1 MLWQIK
7 DGIFQRRYNLSNE
20 SENLKQKIRGRVR
33 KRASVSFGNDEVNNN
48 NKKGKYMSRK
58 QRRANNQKQQQDNG
72 QNLAE
77 KNHFELRHI
86 QPLTVNQERVFDA
99 YYAGQNLM
107 LHGYAGTG
115 KTFLSSYLAIKDVL
129 TSDIYKKVVIIRS
142 VVPSRDMGFLPGT
155 DKQKSEVYEQP
166 YQEICDDLFGRGDG
180 YKILKLK
187 GIMEFTTTSFLR
199 GTTFNDCI
207 IIVDECNNMTFQE
220 IDTVMT
226 RIGTNSR
233 IIFCGDY
240 RQSDLVKPH
249 DKTGIKELMAV
260 SRRMPSFDHIEFG
273 IEDIVRSGV
282 VKEYIIQKTEMGL

>member
-1 MLWQIK
+1 MPSLQSV
-7 DGIFQRRYNLSNE
+7 GIFLRRFNLSD
-20 SENLKQKIRGRVR
+20 KIPSKKFRGRAR
-33 KRASVSFGNDEVNNN
+33 KKASTSFCYDNVTSNKND
-48 NKKGKYMSRK
+48 KGKYMSRK
-58 QRRANNQKQQQDNG
+58 NRRNNRNNQQHENH
-72 QNLAE
+72 AE

-86 QPLTVNQERVFDA
+86 QPLTINQERVWDA
-99 YYAGQNLM
+99 YEAGSNLM

-115 KTFLSSYLAIKDVL
+115 KTFLSSYLALREVL
-129 TSDIYKKVVIIRS
+129 HYETYKKVVIIRS

-155 DKQKSEVYEQP
+155 EKQKAEVYEQP

-180 YKILKLK
+180 WRILKLK
-187 GIMEFTTTSFLR
+187 GLVEFTTTSFLR
-199 GTTFNDCI
+199 GMTFNDSI

-226 RIGTNSR
+226 RIGNNSK

-240 RQSDLVKPH
+240 RQSDLHKPH
-249 DKTGIKELMAV
+249 EKTGIKELM
-260 SRRMPSFDHIEFG
+260 SITRRMPSFDHVEFG

>member
-1 MLWQIK
+1 MLISV
-7 DGIFQRRYNLSNE
+7 GTYPRRYNLSNP
-20 SENLKQKIRGRVR
+20 SENLKQKIKGRVR
-33 KRASVSFGNDEVNNN
+33 KKTSALFADDNVTNN
-48 NKKGKYMSRK
+48 NKKGRYMSRK
-58 QRRANNQKQQQDNG
+58 SRRNNNQQQHENQS
-72 QNLAE
+72 E
-77 KNHFELRHI
+77 KNHFDLRHI

-115 KTFLSSYLAIKDVL
+115 KTFLSSYLAIRDVL

-155 DKQKSEVYEQP
+155 EKQKAEVYEQP

-187 GIMEFTTTSFLR
+187 GLIEFTTTSFLR
-199 GTTFNDCI
+199 GTTFNDSI
-207 IIVDECNNMTFQE
+207 IIVDECNNMSFQE

-226 RIGTNSR
+226 RIGNNSR

-260 SRRMPSFDHIEFG
+260 TRRMPSFDHIEFG

>member
-1 MLWQIK
+1 MQLLQSV
-7 DGIFQRRYNLSNE
+7 GTFPRRFNLS
-20 SENLKQKIRGRVR
+20 ENPPSKKFRGRSR
-33 KRASVSFGNDEVNNN
+33 KKESTSFVYDTVTNNN
-48 NKKGKYMSRK
+48 DKGKYMSRK
-58 QRRANNQKQQQDNG
+58 NRRNNRNNQQHENY
-72 QNLAE
+72 AE

-86 QPLTVNQERVFDA
+86 QPLTANQERVWDA
-99 YYAGQNLM
+99 YEAGSNLM

-115 KTFLSSYLAIKDVL
+115 KTFLSSYLALREVL
-129 TSDIYKKVVIIRS
+129 HYETYKKVVIIRS

-155 DKQKSEVYEQP
+155 EKQKAEVYEQP

-180 YKILKLK
+180 WKILKLK
-187 GIMEFTTTSFLR
+187 GLVEFTTTSFLR
-199 GTTFNDCI
+199 GMTFNDSI

-226 RIGTNSR
+226 RIGNNSK

-240 RQSDLVKPH
+240 RQSDLHKPH
-249 DKTGIKELMAV
+249 EKTGIKELMGIT
-260 SRRMPSFDHIEFG
+260 RRMPSFDHVEFG

>member
-1 MLWQIK
+1 
-7 DGIFQRRYNLSNE
+7 
-20 SENLKQKIRGRVR
+20 VP
-33 KRASVSFGNDEVNNN
+33 NDKN
-48 NKKGKYMSRK
+48 KGKYMSRK
-58 QRRANNQKQQQDNG
+58 SRRNNNQPNE
-72 QNLAE
+72 NHAE

-86 QPLTVNQERVFDA
+86 RPLTVNQQRVWDA
-99 YYAGQNLM
+99 YYAGANLM

-115 KTFLSSYLAIKDVL
+115 KTFLSSYLAINDVL

-155 DKQKSEVYEQP
+155 EKQKAEVYEQP

-180 YKILKLK
+180 YRILKIK
-187 GIMEFTTTSFLR
+187 GLVEFTTTSFLR
-199 GTTFNDCI
+199 GTTFNDSI
-207 IIVDECNNMTFQE
+207 IIVDECENMTFSE

-226 RIGTNSR
+226 RIGNNSR
-233 IIFCGDY
+233 IIFSGDY
-240 RQSDLVKPH
+240 RQTDLHKPH

-260 SRRMPSFDHIEFG
+260 TRRMDSFDHIEFG

>member
-1 MLWQIK
+1 MPVLLAIN
-7 DGIFQRRYNLSNE
+7 DGTSQRRFNLSE
-20 SENLKQKIRGRVR
+20 ITPSKKFRGRAR
-33 KRASVSFGNDEVNNN
+33 KKASTSFVYDDVNNN
-48 NKKGKYMSRK
+48 SNKGKYMSRK
-58 QRRANNQKQQQDNG
+58 SRRTNNQPRET
-72 QNLAE
+72 LAE

-86 QPLTVNQERVFDA
+86 QPLTVNQEKVFDA

-115 KTFLSSYLAIKDVL
+115 KTFLSSYLAIKEVL
-129 TSDIYKKVVIIRS
+129 TADIYKKVVIIRS

-155 DKQKSEVYEQP
+155 EKQKAEVYEQP

-180 YKILKLK
+180 YKILKIK
-187 GIMEFTTTSFLR
+187 GLVEFTTTSFLR
-199 GTTFNDCI
+199 GTTFNDSI
-207 IIVDECNNMTFQE
+207 IIVDECNNMSFQE

-226 RIGTNSR
+226 RIGNNSK

-240 RQSDLVKPH
+240 RQSDLIKPH

-260 SRRMPSFDHIEFG
+260 TRRMPSFDHIEFG

>member
-1 MLWQIK
+1 MVID
-7 DGIFQRRYNLSNE
+7 DGTSQRRFNLTEEPS
-20 SENLKQKIRGRVR
+20 KPKFRGRAR
-33 KRASVSFGNDEVNNN
+33 KKASASFVYGDVNN
-48 NKKGKYMSRK
+48 NKKKGQHRSIK
-58 QRRANNQKQQQDNG
+58 RRHNRNKQQTHENQ
-72 QNLAE
+72 AE

-86 QPLTVNQERVFDA
+86 QPLTINQERVFDA

-115 KTFLSSYLAIKDVL
+115 KTFLSSYLAIKDIL
-129 TSDIYKKVVIIRS
+129 TQETYKKVVIIRS

-155 DKQKSEVYEQP
+155 DKQKAEVYEQP

-180 YKILKLK
+180 YKILKIK
-187 GIMEFTTTSFLR
+187 GLVEFTTTSFLR
-199 GTTFNDCI
+199 GTTFNDSI
-207 IIVDECNNMTFQE
+207 IIVDECNNMSFQE

-260 SRRMPSFDHIEFG
+260 TRRMASFDHIEFN

>member
-1 MLWQIK
+1 MGHSKGDLE
-7 DGIFQRRYNLSNE
+7 LSQPPKKSPNRGRARKALASFVYEKVNNE
-20 SENLKQKIRGRVR
+20 KQKGKDMSVKR
-33 KRASVSFGNDEVNNN
+33 KKNNRN
-48 NKKGKYMSRK
+48 PNHEIS
-58 QRRANNQKQQQDNG
+58 A
-72 QNLAE
+72 QNAAE

-86 QPLTVNQERVFDA
+86 NPLTVNQQRVWDA
-99 YYAGQNLM
+99 YDSGANLM

-115 KTFLSSYLAIKDVL
+115 KTFLSSYLALKEVL
-129 TSDIYKKVVIIRS
+129 HEKTYKKVVIIRS

-180 YKILKLK
+180 WKILKLK
-187 GIMEFTTTSFLR
+187 GLVEFTTTSFLR
-199 GTTFNDCI
+199 GMTFNDCI

-226 RIGTNSR
+226 RIGQNSR

-240 RQSDLVKPH
+240 RQTDLHKPH
-249 DKTGIKELMAV
+249 EKTGIKELMAV
-260 SRRMPSFDHIEFG
+260 TRRMPSFNHIEFN

>member
-1 MLWQIK
+1 
-7 DGIFQRRYNLSNE
+7 
-20 SENLKQKIRGRVR
+20 
-33 KRASVSFGNDEVNNN
+33 
-48 NKKGKYMSRK
+48 MSRK

-155 DKQKSEVYEQP
+155 
-166 YQEICDDLFGRGDG
+166 EIGRAH
-180 YKILKLK
+180 
-187 GIMEFTTTSFLR
+187 
-199 GTTFNDCI
+199 
-207 IIVDECNNMTFQE
+207 V
-220 IDTVMT
+220 
-226 RIGTNSR
+226 
-233 IIFCGDY
+233 
-240 RQSDLVKPH
+240 
-249 DKTGIKELMAV
+249 
-260 SRRMPSFDHIEFG
+260 
-273 IEDIVRSGV
+273 
-282 VKEYIIQKTEMGL
+282 